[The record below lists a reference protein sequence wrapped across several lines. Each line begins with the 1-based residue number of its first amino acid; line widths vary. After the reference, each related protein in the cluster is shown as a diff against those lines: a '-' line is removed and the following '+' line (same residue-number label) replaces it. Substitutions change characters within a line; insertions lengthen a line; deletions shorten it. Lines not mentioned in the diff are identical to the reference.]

1 MYRDKDIIDNLPIYY
16 KRIYDNVRNEDDRKI
31 CKKCK
36 SDYPMD
42 ILFFTPNKNTKDGFL
57 YCRGCSSNFFED
69 IKNKGFS
76 QGLKRIFKN
85 YTEKEIKVCKKCGEG
100 LKNNRDNFPNSYAVC
115 RSCSG
120 KKKSHFQL

>member
-42 ILFFTPNKNTKDGFL
+42 ILFFTPNKK
-57 YCRGCSSNFFED
+57 
-69 IKNKGFS
+69 
-76 QGLKRIFKN
+76 
-85 YTEKEIKVCKKCGEG
+85 
-100 LKNNRDNFPNSYAVC
+100 
-115 RSCSG
+115 
-120 KKKSHFQL
+120 H